1 MHFQGP
7 KQMKYR
13 EFGQSGWKAFNLS
26 VIKPVLETV
35 MQSGEVDSVM
45 FIFVEAQ
52 RSKGPNIEES
62 GGTGID
68 MAKYWDAAMEQVSP
82 QIDGLHALAQ
92 EIGVPL
98 YITANLR
105 SGGIVNGTEGISNEL
120 PMIYKQVESSCAAIS
135 AMAHYHHYLQGA
147 QS

>member
-1 MHFQGP
+1 
-7 KQMKYR
+7 
-13 EFGQSGWKAFNLS
+13 
-26 VIKPVLETV
+26 
-35 MQSGEVDSVM
+35 
-45 FIFVEAQ
+45 
-52 RSKGPNIEES
+52 
-62 GGTGID
+62 
-68 MAKYWDAAMEQVSP
+68 MAKYWDAAMEQVRP

-98 YITANLR
+98 FITANLR